1 MDRDLKPST
10 DRGVRRQGP
19 GGVGAW
25 RAGQKRGVG
34 GVQWAREGWRGR
46 RGLEGPEGLCGWRGL
61 EGSGGLEGL
70 EGSEGVVRQEG
81 P

>member
-34 GVQWAREGWRGR
+34 GVQRAREGWRGR

>member
-61 EGSGGLEGL
+61 EGSGGLEG
-70 EGSEGVVRQEG
+70 SEGVVRQEG